1 MKINH
6 NKSNHFINKLYAK
19 SFIGNK
25 KEMKLSD
32 HSCNQKEINKNNK
45 SINGHSFLNKSNS
58 ARKKLKKYNLNEK
71 CDTLR
76 ESFPFSDFLNYE
88 INKTKSNKFKNNKKR
103 TVILA
108 KKNINKK
115 MTLLTNNEIKM
126 NAKRSINKIN
136 NYNNSAKVASNKT
149 INHIRIKNPKLNTV
163 LNTHNESKIIDKNV
177 NYIVPIRNYNSL
189 NKNNNN
195 VNKSLNTSINKRNN
209 NIVNTKRYNNSFKLK
224 VNHNNHKYFDSTLL
238 KNKFKNSNSIEK
250 GYINFYK
257 VDKKHINNKIINKIK
272 ELNNNTVQVND
283 YNKDLKTNE
292 IFYFD
297 KEDDDINEN
306 ENENIKKAKT
316 NEPNLDIVKL
326 KLDNINN
333 EGIDEQNTERDNKN
347 MKEKSKTSLTAFSS
361 KSARKRKVLKNIK
374 NNKEYDNIII
384 KMIEKEKNDEKKYNE
399 TKENYSINRNINK
412 LNSKNKNNSCKGI
425 NIYNNKLLMRDNFI
439 NNEEINNT
447 YTIIK
452 DNYNT
457 ISKNYLDSDIFDDD
471 HNRKNCKIFEVIS
484 NVKVKSFIEYEEDK
498 KNLLNKNE
506 NESESEKENN
516 YHNYHNCLKNNNNDL
531 HSNIT
536 DRGSRKMSNSKNEKE
551 TPIIINN
558 DEDIIYNNDTFIK
571 DRDEYDIILKETFSK
586 DRFSFRPTNKDSN
599 ETIQDTKLENNNNV
613 LYKKDFINTNRV
625 SSSQYRIN
633 TYNNC
638 SMNKINNK
646 KKRKSIKNN
655 TLIKSKVQ
663 NYNKSKTKELKNYKK

>member
-45 SINGHSFLNKSNS
+45 SINGQTFLNKSNS

-76 ESFPFSDFLNYE
+76 ETFPFYEFLNHE

-115 MTLLTNNEIKM
+115 VNLLTNNEIK
-126 NAKRSINKIN
+126 INTKHSNNKFN
-136 NYNNSAKVASNKT
+136 NYNNSAKVAYNKT
-149 INHIRIKNPKLNTV
+149 INHIRLKNPKLNSV
-163 LNTHNESKIIDKNV
+163 LNTHNENKLLKDKNV
-177 NYIVPIRNYNSL
+177 NYIIPIRNYNSL
-189 NKNNNN
+189 NKNNNI
-195 VNKSLNTSINKRNN
+195 NKSLNTSINKRNNN

-224 VNHNNHKYFDSTLL
+224 VNHNNNKYFDSTLL
-238 KNKFKNSNSIEK
+238 KNKFKNNHSIEK

-257 VDKKHINNKIINKIK
+257 VDKKNINNKIINKVN
-272 ELNNNTVQVND
+272 ELSNNTVEIND
-283 YNKDLKTNE
+283 FNNDLKTKE

-297 KEDDDINEN
+297 NEDDI
-306 ENENIKKAKT
+306 NENIKKAKT

-326 KLDNINN
+326 KLDNINHDSS
-333 EGIDEQNTERDNKN
+333 DEPNTERDNKN
-347 MKEKSKTSLTAFSS
+347 MKDMKEKSKTSLTAFSS

-374 NNKEYDNIII
+374 NKKEYINEML
-384 KMIEKEKNDEKKYNE
+384 KMIEKEKEKYNIMKYNE
-399 TKENYSINRNINK
+399 IKENYAINRNINNK
-412 LNSKNKNNSCKGI
+412 NSKNKKNSNKGI
-425 NIYNNKLLMRDNFI
+425 NNDKLITKDNYK

-452 DNYNT
+452 DNFNT
-457 ISKNYLDSDIFDDD
+457 IPQNYLDSDIFDDD
-471 HNRKNCKIFEVIS
+471 HNRKNFNIFEVIS

-506 NESESEKENN
+506 NEKENN
-516 YHNYHNCLKNNNNDL
+516 NNSNYKDIKNDLQNNN
-531 HSNIT
+531 T
-536 DRGSRKMSNSKNEKE
+536 DNNCTKISNSKNEKDI
-551 TPIIINN
+551 PIMINN
-558 DEDIIYNNDTFIK
+558 EEDIIYNNETFIK
-571 DRDEYDIILKETFSK
+571 DRDEYNIILTETFSK

-599 ETIQDTKLENNNNV
+599 ETIQDTKLENDNNV
-613 LYKKDFINTNRV
+613 LDKKDFINTNRNA
-625 SSSQYRIN
+625 SSQYRISTCNNYN
-633 TYNNC
+633 T
-638 SMNKINNK
+638 NKINNK
-646 KKRKSIKNN
+646 KKKKSIKNN
-655 TLIKSKVQ
+655 TFIKSKVQ
-663 NYNKSKTKELKNYKK
+663 YLNKSKIKELKIDKK